1 MNIDSSLSAKY
12 SGRTCKS
19 TPAPKVAPESLENS
33 GVLYPQMLT
42 PHPRYFRIYPR
53 CFFCLAALEQA
64 TEQ

>member
-1 MNIDSSLSAKY
+1 MLALFWEIGA
-12 SGRTCKS
+12 GRVKVR
-19 TPAPKVAPESLENS
+19 PAPKVAPESLENS

-64 TEQ
+64 SEQ